1 MLLEEKGLLSNCC
14 TFTLFLLHKKRK
26 QLAYKPGSVLH
37 EKILQ
42 RLSFICACRY
52 RQTIAVYPPARAS
65 NPQTLVYM
73 TLQLLGRT
81 ARSVTTRLVGS
92 YSTFSP
98 LPRLNEA
105 VVFFCAIPYF
115 FIGAAG
121 ATVMDGLRYAFAWWI
136 AGIPWDFVHGAG
148 NFCIMLVLYH
158 HVKKAMNNV
167 NRYLPN

>member
-37 EKILQ
+37 EKSLQ

-105 VVFFCAIPYF
+105 VVFFCVFPAVTDTLHIHKQDALCCP
-115 FIGAAG
+115 
-121 ATVMDGLRYAFAWWI
+121 
-136 AGIPWDFVHGAG
+136 DFPHT
-148 NFCIMLVLYH
+148 
-158 HVKKAMNNV
+158 
-167 NRYLPN
+167 P